1 MKNTITQTK
10 YNGWTNY
17 ATWRVNLEMIDERQ
31 DHYFE
36 EIKSMIGEKKTI
48 NTLNLTR
55 WLSDLLREDVE
66 EFLSCE
72 IVRETLESTYSDNN
86 LCLDYAIAF
95 ISECN
100 FWEIA
105 EHMLIDYGTTTNLNK
120 LINV

>member
-1 MKNTITQTK
+1 MTNTKWNKNE

-17 ATWRVNLEMIDERQ
+17 TTWRVNLEMIDERQ
-31 DHYFE
+31 EHYFE
-36 EIKSMIGEKKTI
+36 EIQSMIDEKKTFSP
-48 NTLNLTR
+48 LDLTR

-66 EFLSCE
+66 ETLSY
-72 IVRETLESTYSDNN
+72 ETYPDNNN
-86 LCLDYAIAF
+86 LCLDYALAF

-105 EHMLIDYGTTTNLNK
+105 EHMLIDYGTNTNLNK

>member
-1 MKNTITQTK
+1 MTNTNWNKNE
-10 YNGWTNY
+10 YNGWANY

-31 DHYFE
+31 EHYFE
-36 EIKSMIGEKKTI
+36 EIQSMIDGKKTF

-72 IVRETLESTYSDNN
+72 TYSDNN